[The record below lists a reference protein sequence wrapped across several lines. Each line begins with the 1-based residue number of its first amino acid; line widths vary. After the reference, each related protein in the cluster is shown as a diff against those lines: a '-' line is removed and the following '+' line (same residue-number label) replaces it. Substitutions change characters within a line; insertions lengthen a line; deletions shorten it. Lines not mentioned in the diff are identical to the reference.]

1 MRLLSNLA
9 EVAVPAQAVLEAA
22 RTCDAVLEAPIV
34 PPRPTG
40 CRAAHGSTNL
50 LVLDRSIEA
59 DRDVRFTP
67 ESGHKAV
74 REKCPLRAN
83 SGHSAIHSITS

>member
-34 PPRPTG
+34 PPSPDG
-40 CRAAHGSTNL
+40 L
-50 LVLDRSIEA
+50 Q
-59 DRDVRFTP
+59 
-67 ESGHKAV
+67 SGA
-74 REKCPLRAN
+74 RIN
-83 SGHSAIHSITS
+83 